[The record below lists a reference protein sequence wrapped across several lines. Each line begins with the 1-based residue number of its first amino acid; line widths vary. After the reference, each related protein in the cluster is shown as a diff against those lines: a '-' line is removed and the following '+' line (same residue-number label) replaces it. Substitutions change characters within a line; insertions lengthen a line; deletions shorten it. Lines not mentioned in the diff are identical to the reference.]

1 MKLGHDWTRCCFPL
15 LSPRCPRCLW
25 QGWFHCISSVSGASA
40 TAGVSSGGPRG
51 VLTSVVGTAAVL
63 AGRGEVRGVCIV
75 LSGRDGR
82 YLVPWSSISSLPP
95 IIPGMK
101 RVPDVHGGSGL
112 VLVLSVVPVS
122 PVPIVAVIMRGV
134 VSVVSLRWMGEISV
148 GESEVPVVSAGRR
161 VVPVVHTLGRVD
173 SPKLTRRVVTIVDRP
188 VDSAV
193 AGAVVPVVSS
203 LVWFVLLVPSGIT

>member
-1 MKLGHDWTRCCFPL
+1 M
-15 LSPRCPRCLW
+15 
-25 QGWFHCISSVSGASA
+25 
-40 TAGVSSGGPRG
+40 PRG

-63 AGRGEVRGVCIV
+63 AGRGVVRGVCIV
-75 LSGRDGR
+75 RTGRDGR
-82 YLVPWSSISSLPP
+82 YLVLWSSISSLPP

-122 PVPIVAVIMRGV
+122 PVPIVTVIMRGV
-134 VSVVSLRWMGEISV
+134 VFVVSLLLEVATGVLRWMGEISV